1 MQKLTSLKLKNF
13 AGNTG
18 LIKLGLVILACFAAE
33 VGRAQFTFA
42 TAANLSGYWDSV
54 TNNNTSGG
62 PEANAPKIA
71 GFANNAPLWYQWTAP
86 VDGEVE
92 LDTIGSVGYAVV
104 TNTFVV
110 MGVTNTVVTTNSV
123 LMDTVLGV
131 FTGTSLSTLNQV
143 AANDDLFPINSSI
156 PQELGQDGPMN
167 RTGSG
172 DYAWAAGPGGGPW
185 FSYIQPYYGPSH
197 LRFNAKAGT
206 TYYFAVDTKS
216 SKGSILL
223 NWAYKSSGVFRF
235 ATEDVDYWTGLP
247 LYQAAQTESTYL
259 VHYVPVGNAVL
270 FTYYNYNVPGL
281 LVTVTRVAGSN
292 GRATVD
298 YQTVDGASLP
308 VLPINDV
315 GAVAGVDY
323 TPVSGT
329 LVFDDYEMSKTILV
343 PIIAPTVNR
352 PYGSGGYTNNTAFGV
367 MLSNPLLD
375 LHEYESGAAAPPRVD
390 PRFSL
395 ALVKILNVGA
405 DPYGPDIIT
414 VVSTNATTPWLD
426 PPTNSIPNLQTNYP
440 IVMPTNPIVSF
451 QKCNFR
457 VPEDVNDPANPKG
470 YTTPVTIY
478 VARSP
483 TATNTSAITMHYR
496 VNNFVNSDADPSE
509 EWNNWFPL
517 QPGSDYAVPT
527 PPNLATILATN
538 SDFDM
543 VPVDAGQGGTI
554 TFPANGVDAIYQPIT
569 FTVTNSTLTKFNRDF
584 KIQLYQMIT
593 VGGQTVPALAGMV
606 AETTVTIMF
615 NDQHPPAGSVDEL
628 YNPDFGD
635 RLALPPAIVFGLPS
649 GNGMPGVSGLVN
661 SLLVLPNNE
670 TLIAGDFPTY
680 NGNSINSIALVDTNG
695 VLDSSFDP
703 GSGPDDGPI
712 NSVALT
718 PDNKFVVGGNFSS
731 FNGTSCGYVAR
742 VNADGSFDMGFNAS
756 ADNYVRAVAVQ
767 PDGKVLIGGEF
778 QNVNGVARDYLARL
792 NADGTLDTTFDPGT
806 TLNGPV
812 YAIALPVFSL
822 AINNTSSGGSNEVD
836 QAVNFGLATAGTLT
850 VNYDMLG
857 QPDDM
862 RVFYGDTNV
871 AAGTGILIYD
881 TGPVSFTG
889 SFVLPF
895 GPTNG
900 LTTNLIT
907 IVMNQGGGQF
917 GTLWSYN
924 ATVAFGGGGGIMVG
938 GDFDVSGQSYAD
950 IARFTANGSL
960 DTTFSPLSG
969 ADDLVYAL
977 GWQLDGKVVVGGA
990 FTHLNGI
997 AYNRLARLNPDG
1009 SLDTT
1014 SFFPG
1019 LGADDTV
1026 KNITLQLD
1034 GTMYVGGQ
1042 FSSFNGTHRLGFT
1055 RLYAN
1060 GTVDTTFLD
1069 TAYNQFAGLKKIYS
1083 DDTPAVYASGVQSD
1097 GNVIIGGTFYQVGG
1111 GQASASVR
1119 NYLDDHL
1126 GIPEGFGD
1134 PNLWVEPKTRDG
1146 VRNRQS
1152 IARLIGGST
1161 PGPGNISLSP
1171 PYSANRSQ
1179 PSKSVYF
1186 VRTNGVLGPVS
1197 ANFSVQPGTAQSG
1210 ADYLYDGPPPLFWIA
1225 WRFTTSTQ
1233 TRLRSDGLFG
1243 GNGSLRDV
1251 FAPLSQ
1257 TDSLISSNSFVT
1269 LSISKNPLML
1279 GDLNAQFQL
1288 ANPSGA
1294 DEFYLGGQNIPLG
1307 AALGV
1312 SAAPFALIDDSKNSG
1327 TFGFFSSLYVATNII
1342 TSIEVVRSNGVYG
1355 TVSMRAFATNGTAI
1369 VGIDYI
1375 GLTNKLVSISANNVS
1390 NFFTVTNILNGLS
1403 STNFLEKTVFLHLNP
1418 PLSAPVD
1425 GNATIGISNAVLRLI
1440 NPNFRGYLTL
1450 SATNYIGSE
1459 SAGFITF
1466 VVNRVAGSAG
1476 TLTVQYFTTDG
1487 PTATNRVDYFGATN
1501 ILNWNSGDASSRTVS
1516 IALTNPGVVGPIKQ
1530 FRVSLFNPTQ
1540 NGTYQPALFYVGN
1553 PPTNSITNATLT
1565 ITNDNSYGVFQF
1577 SAPSYVV
1584 REDGGYVTITVLRT
1598 GGIAAPVSVR
1608 YYTRNGSNT
1617 VAGVNYV
1624 PTSGVLNFVANQT
1637 AASFNVTIT
1646 NIGAPEGTNAF
1657 NFNVSLTNAVNA
1669 VLGSPSNA
1677 VVNILDANYY
1687 IWPPGSPDGSFTP
1700 GMNGD
1705 VLALAL
1711 QPNGQILAGGN
1722 FTFVNG
1728 VPENCIA
1735 RLNAD
1740 GSLDRAGFLNGYSG
1754 ANGAVQAVV
1763 CQTDG
1768 RVIIGGAFNNVD
1780 GTARNRI
1787 ARLMTDGSL
1796 DTSFSP
1802 PGGASAPVYAL
1813 AETFVNGAREIYVGG
1828 AFNIISGGASPNLAR
1843 LNGGSTNSAGGSLD
1857 TSFATG
1863 SGPNGAVYAIAVYP
1877 ANSPFAGKLLV
1888 GGAFASINGFAL
1900 GHVARMN
1907 GDGSV
1912 DTNFDLNLG
1921 ANDTVRAIAIQSD
1934 GRILIGGDFTNVNGT
1949 ALNRIARLNSDGSL
1963 DTNFTANVT
1972 NNADAGANGSVQA
1985 IAVQADNRI
1994 VLVGQFT
2001 SANGVTRNHITRLMP
2016 NGAVDPTINFGDGA
2030 NGAIDALLIQ
2040 PAYQMLVIG
2049 GGFTQFDDQPR
2060 AHIARI
2066 YGGSVIGSGL
2076 LQFTSAAYQ
2085 VDEKGGQALVT
2096 IRRTGGTS
2104 GPNPDGS
2111 GNISVN
2117 FATTSGGSAVAGV
2130 NYTAVATNVNFPP
2143 GEVLETVA
2151 VPVMDDGVVTPD
2163 LTVNLAISNPT
2174 PPAGMGLQPTAVLTI
2189 INDDSAVS
2197 FSAANYSVSKN
2208 VLTGFAP
2215 IDVIRLGTTNGTC
2228 SVDFVT
2234 TTDGSAVPGVD
2245 FYPTNTTIT
2254 FNPGDTDKQIQVPII
2269 NNSLPEGYRT
2279 VIFALN
2285 NAVNTALVS
2294 PSNAT
2299 LTIIDTVYA
2308 PGQLSFSTTNYT
2320 AYESDGN
2327 AYLTVVRTNGT
2338 SGTVTVAYN
2347 TVAGTALPGLNY
2359 VTTSGTLSFNNG
2371 DASKT
2376 FAVPLVNNN
2385 IAQGPVSLSVVLSN
2399 PSSGA
2404 VLIAPTN
2411 ATLTLLHTNI
2421 GVAFV
2426 NATNY
2431 VRETNG
2437 LVPIFVQRFG
2447 GASSSVQVNYA
2458 TANGTAVAGVNY
2470 TAVSGSLTFNA
2481 GETLK
2486 TISLPLLYDPQVTG
2500 NLALTMSL
2508 SSPSAG
2514 VQLASPSNT
2523 VIVVQDADAGL
2534 SFLNPASSVYK
2545 NAGSAV
2551 ITVVCSNPGV
2561 EPLSV
2566 HYSTT
2571 NGTAIAGVDYTAT
2584 SGTLVFTGGVGTNT
2598 FSVPILTNSF
2608 VNGNH
2613 TFTVSL
2619 SNPTPPG
2626 QLVSPS
2632 NQVVTIIDSN
2642 SGLSFSSPTYTV
2654 LKTGVAATITVLR
2667 IENTNTVSSVNF
2679 ATANGTAVAGLD
2691 YIATNGTCVFTNGET
2706 SKTFSVTVINNTVVQ
2721 PDKTVLLQLSNPVN
2735 GILIAPYAATLTI
2748 HDTSGSS
2755 VVPAGSTLIS
2765 ESGPTNGIIDPG
2777 ETVALLFAFRDAG
2790 GNDVTNLYATL
2801 LNINGVTNASP
2812 STPKYYGYLTVG
2824 GPSAS
2829 QSFSFKAV
2837 GTNGQQIVATFKLQD
2852 GTNNIGTNSFT
2863 YTLGTSIN
2871 TFANTNLI
2879 IINDHAIA
2887 SPYPSTINVS
2897 GVGGLLI
2904 KATVTFVNL
2913 THSWPADIDALLES
2927 PSQQSALL
2935 MAHAGGGYAV
2945 NGVTLTFDDATN
2957 YPFLT
2962 NAAQIVSGTYR
2973 PTAFILSPAFSPP
2986 APAAPYATNL
2996 SGLYAGNPN
3005 GTWSLFVI
3013 DDAAINDGAIS
3024 NGWSLTL
3031 ITSSP
3036 VGSVADVGISMTASP
3051 SPASVSNNLT
3061 FLIAVTNYGP
3071 SPSAGVIVTDALPG
3085 GVTFVSATGLFTHNG
3100 AVLTWNVGSLATN
3113 AGTTLSLVVLP
3124 TNSVVSLTNSA
3135 VVGSTTSDLNP
3146 DDNSA
3151 SIVVTVGVAQPPQFG
3166 SLVVSNGTFQFTI
3179 TSGANQT
3186 NVIQA
3191 STNLINWIPIY
3202 TNVGSFTFTNTIDPN
3217 YPFRFYRDLILGP

>member
-1 MQKLTSLKLKNF
+1 M
-13 AGNTG
+13 
-18 LIKLGLVILACFAAE
+18 KLGLVILACFAAD

-42 TAANLSGYWDSV
+42 TAANLSGYWGSV
-54 TNNNTSGG
+54 TNDNTSGG
-62 PEANAPKIA
+62 SEASAPQIA
-71 GFANNAPLWYQWTAP
+71 GFTNNAPLWYQWTAP

-92 LDTIGSVGYAVV
+92 LDTIGSMG
-104 TNTFVV
+104 TNG
-110 MGVTNTVVTTNSV
+110 M
-123 LMDTVLGV
+123 LDTVLGV
-131 FTGTSLSTLNQV
+131 FTGTNLTTLNQV

-172 DYAWAAGPGGGPW
+172 DYAWVVGPGGSPV

-247 LYQAAQTESTYL
+247 LYQAAQTESAYL

-270 FTYYNYNVPGL
+270 FTYYNYNVPGV
-281 LVTVTRVAGSN
+281 LVTVTRVAGSS
-292 GRATVD
+292 GRCMVD
-298 YQTVDGASLP
+298 YTTEDGTALP
-308 VLPINDV
+308 ALPNNDV
-315 GAVAGVDY
+315 PAVAGVDY

-329 LVFDDYEMSKTILV
+329 LLFDDYEMSKTILI
-343 PIIAPTVNR
+343 PILYPGIN
-352 PYGSGGYTNNTAFGV
+352 GSGGYTNNTVFGV
-367 MLSNPLLD
+367 ELSSPGLD
-375 LHEYESGAAAPPRVD
+375 LHEYESGAVAPPRVD
-390 PRFSL
+390 PSFSL
-395 ALVKILNVGA
+395 ALVKILNVSA
-405 DPYGPDIIT
+405 DPYGPDLIP
-414 VVSTNATTPWLD
+414 VVDTNTTPATT
-426 PPTNSIPNLQTNYP
+426 NYV
-440 IVMPTNPIVSF
+440 IGMPTNPIVSF

-457 VPEDVNDPANPKG
+457 VPEDVNDPANSKG

-527 PPNLATILATN
+527 PPNFATILATN

-543 VPVDAGQGGTI
+543 VPADTGQGGTI

-606 AETTVTIMF
+606 AETTVTILF

-635 RLALPPAIVFGLPS
+635 SLALPPEIVFGLPS

-731 FNGTSCGYVAR
+731 FNGTPCGYVAR
-742 VNADGSFDMGFNAS
+742 VKADGSFDMGFNAS
-756 ADNYVRAVAVQ
+756 ADDYVRAVAVQ

-881 TGPVSFTG
+881 TGPVSFSNT
-889 SFVLPF
+889 FVLPF

-917 GTLWSYN
+917 GTLWSYS
-924 ATVAFGGGGGIMVG
+924 ATVTFGGGGGIMVG

-990 FTHLNGI
+990 FTHFNGI

-1111 GQASASVR
+1111 GQASPSVR
-1119 NYLDDHL
+1119 NYLDNHL

-1134 PNLWVEPKTRDG
+1134 PNLWVEPKARDG

-1269 LSISKNPLML
+1269 LSISKNPSML

-1312 SAAPFALIDDSKNSG
+1312 SATPFALIDDSKNSG

-1355 TVSMRAFATNGTAI
+1355 PVSMRAFATNGTAI

-1403 STNFLEKTVFLHLNP
+1403 STEFVEKTVFLHLNP

-1450 SATNYIGSE
+1450 SANNYIGSE

-1466 VVNRVAGSAG
+1466 VINRVAGCAG
-1476 TLTVQYFTTDG
+1476 TLTVQYATTDG
-1487 PTATNRVDYFGATN
+1487 PSATNRLDYFGATN

-1516 IALTNPGVVGPIKQ
+1516 IALTNTGVVGPIKQ
-1530 FRVSLFNPTQ
+1530 FRVYLFNPTQ
-1540 NGTYQPALFYVGN
+1540 NGTYQPALFYVGT
-1553 PPTNSITNATLT
+1553 PPNNSITNATLT

-1608 YYTRNGSNT
+1608 YYTSNGPKATN
-1617 VAGVNYV
+1617 GINYV
-1624 PTSGVLNFVANQT
+1624 GTNNVLNFAANQT

-1669 VLGSPSNA
+1669 MLGSPSNA
-1677 VVNILDANYY
+1677 VVNILDAETYT
-1687 IWPPGSPDGSFTP
+1687 WPPGSLDGSFTP
-1700 GMNGD
+1700 VMNGD

-1722 FTFVNG
+1722 FTNVNG
-1728 VPENCIA
+1728 APDSGIA

-1740 GSLDRAGFLNGYSG
+1740 GSLDSAGFLNNGLYSG
-1754 ANGAVQAVV
+1754 ATGGAVQAVV

-1828 AFNIISGGASPNLAR
+1828 AFNTISGGASPNLAR

-1857 TSFATG
+1857 SSFATG

-1888 GGAFASINGFAL
+1888 GGAFTNINGFAL
-1900 GHVARMN
+1900 GHVARLN

-1963 DTNFTANVT
+1963 DANFTTNVGV
-1972 NNADAGANGSVQA
+1972 GANGSVQA

-2001 SANGVTRNHITRLMP
+2001 RANGVTRNRITRLLP
-2016 NGAVDPTINFGDGA
+2016 NGAVDATINFGDGA

-2049 GGFTQFDDQPR
+2049 GGFTQYDDQPH

-2076 LQFTSAAYQ
+2076 LQFTSAGYQ

-2104 GPNPDGS
+2104 GPNSDGS

-2117 FATTSGGSAVAGV
+2117 FATTSGGSAVAGT
-2130 NYTAVATNVNFPP
+2130 NYTAVATTVNFPP

-2208 VLTGFAP
+2208 ILTGFAP
-2215 IDVIRLGTTNGTC
+2215 IDVIRLGTTNGTS

-2279 VIFALN
+2279 VTFTLN

-2359 VTTSGTLSFNNG
+2359 VTTSGTLSFNDG

-2486 TISLPLLYDPQVTG
+2486 AISLPLLYDPQVTG

-2523 VIVVQDADAGL
+2523 VVVLQDADAGL

-2545 NAGSAV
+2545 NAGSAI

-2571 NGTAIAGVDYTAT
+2571 NGTAVAGVDYTAT

-2598 FSVPILTNSF
+2598 FSVPILTNSL

-2706 SKTFSVTVINNTVVQ
+2706 SQTFSVTVINNTVVQ
-2721 PDKTVLLQLSNPVN
+2721 PDKTVLVQLSNPVN

-2801 LNINGVTNASP
+2801 LNINGVTNAS
-2812 STPKYYGYLTVG
+2812 TPQRYGYLIVG

-2879 IINDHAIA
+2879 IINDHASA

-2904 KATVTFVNL
+2904 KATVTFANL

-3005 GTWSLFVI
+3005 GAWSLFVI
-3013 DDAAINDGAIS
+3013 DDAAINAGAIS

-3036 VGSVADVGISMTASP
+3036 VGSAADSAISMTASP
-3051 SPASVSNNLT
+3051 NPVGVSNNLT
-3061 FLIAVTNYGP
+3061 FVIAVTNYGP
-3071 SPSAGVIVTDALPG
+3071 SAST
-3085 GVTFVSATGLFTHNG
+3085 GVTVTNPLPSGAQFVSATNSQGTVSTNG
-3100 AVLTWNVGSLATN
+3100 SLLAWNVGPLAAN
-3113 AGTTLSLVVLP
+3113 AGATLTLVLRP
-3124 TNSVVSLTNSA
+3124 TAAGSVTNSA
-3135 VVGSTTSDLNP
+3135 IVSSVTSDPNS
-3146 DDNSA
+3146 DDNAA
-3151 SIVVTVGVAQPPQFG
+3151 SVTVTVGVSSPPQFG
-3166 SLVVSNGTFQFTI
+3166 SLVISNGTFRLTI
-3179 TSGANQT
+3179 TNPT
-3186 NVIQA
+3186 NPPASIIIQA
-3191 STNLINWIPIY
+3191 STNLFNWVNIFTSTPP
-3202 TNVGSFTFTNTIDPN
+3202 FTFTDPSSTN
-3217 YPFRFYRDLILGP
+3217 YPSRFYRAVLGP

>member
-1 MQKLTSLKLKNF
+1 MSWKLQNLVSR
-13 AGNTG
+13 TG
-18 LIKLGLVILACFAAE
+18 LIKLGLVILACFAAD

-42 TAANLSGYWDSV
+42 TAPTLSGYWGSV
-54 TNNNTSGG
+54 MNDNTSGG
-62 PEANAPKIA
+62 PEANAPQIA
-71 GFANNAPLWYQWTAP
+71 GFTNNAPLWYQWTAP

-92 LDTIGSVGYAVV
+92 LDTIGSAP
-104 TNTFVV
+104 
-110 MGVTNTVVTTNSV
+110 
-123 LMDTVLGV
+123 DTVLAV

-156 PQELGQDGPMN
+156 PQELVQDGPMN
-167 RTGSG
+167 KTGSG
-172 DYAWAAGPGGGPW
+172 DYAWAAGPGNTAE
-185 FSYIQPYYGPSH
+185 FLYIQPYYGPSH

-206 TYYFAVDTKS
+206 TYYFAVDTKI

-235 ATEDVDYWTGLP
+235 ATEDVDLWSGLP
-247 LYQAAQTESTYL
+247 LYQAAQTESAYQ
-259 VHYVPVGNAVL
+259 VKYVPVGNAVL
-270 FTYYNYNVPGL
+270 FTYYNYNVPGV
-281 LVTVTRVAGSN
+281 LVTVTRVAGSS
-292 GRATVD
+292 GRCTVN
-298 YQTVDGASLP
+298 YMTVDGNSLWFMP
-308 VLPINDV
+308 LPPISTPSATNTPYV

-323 TPVSGT
+323 VGVTNT
-329 LVFDDYEMSKTILV
+329 LFFDDYEMSKTILI
-343 PIIAPTVNR
+343 PILYPGIN
-352 PYGSGGYTNNTAFGV
+352 GSGGYTNDTVFGV
-367 MLSNPLLD
+367 ELYSPGLD
-375 LHEYESGAAAPPRVD
+375 EYEYGPVAPPRVD
-390 PRFSL
+390 PIFSL
-395 ALVKILNVGA
+395 ALVKILNVSA
-405 DPYGPDIIT
+405 DPYGPDIIQ
-414 VVSTNATTPWLD
+414 VVSTNTTNPWLD

-451 QKCNFR
+451 QKCNMR
-457 VPEDVNDPANPKG
+457 VPEDVNDTNNSKG

-483 TATNTSAITMHYR
+483 TATNTSAITLHYR
-496 VNNFVNSDADPSE
+496 INNYINSDADAAE

-527 PPNLATILATN
+527 PPNDGTILATN
-538 SDFDM
+538 SDFNM
-543 VPVDAGQGGTI
+543 VPPDAGQGGTI
-554 TFPANGVDAIYQPIT
+554 TFPANGPDEFYQPIT

-593 VGGQTVPALAGMV
+593 VGGQSVPALAGMV
-606 AETTVTIMF
+606 AETTVTILF

-635 RLALPPAIVFGLPS
+635 RLALPPEIVYGLPS

-695 VLDSSFDP
+695 VLDPSFNP

-731 FNGTSCGYVAR
+731 FNGTPCGYVAR
-742 VNADGSFDMGFNAS
+742 VNANGSFDMGFNAS
-756 ADNYVRAVAVQ
+756 ADDYVRAVAVQ

-812 YAIALPVFSL
+812 YAIALPPSV
-822 AINNTSSGGSNEVD
+822 ITSITHNAVGNSNEDD
-836 QAVNFGLATAGTLT
+836 QILNLGNYTSGTLT
-850 VNYDMLG
+850 VNYDMFIA
-857 QPDDM
+857 PDDM
-862 RVFYGDTNV
+862 RIFYGDTNV
-871 AAGTGILIYD
+871 AAGTGVLIYD
-881 TGPVSFTG
+881 TGLVSY
-889 SFVLPF
+889 SNILVIPF
-895 GPTNG
+895 GPTNSVNS
-900 LTTNLIT
+900 LLATNFIT
-907 IVMNQGGGQF
+907 IVMDQGGQ
-917 GTLWSYN
+917 TYITQWRYTAS
-924 ATVAFGGGGGIMVG
+924 VAPSVSSSGIFVG

-990 FTHLNGI
+990 FTHFNGI

-1026 KNITLQLD
+1026 KNITLQPLD

-1055 RLYAN
+1055 RLYPN

-1111 GQASASVR
+1111 GQVSASVR
-1119 NYLDDHL
+1119 NYLDNHL

-1134 PNLWVEPKTRDG
+1134 PNLWVEPKARDG

-1171 PYSANRSQ
+1171 PYSVNRSQ
-1179 PSKSVYF
+1179 PSQSVYF

-1269 LSISKNPLML
+1269 LTIHKDPTML

-1327 TFGFFSSLYVATNII
+1327 TFGFFSALYVATNII

-1403 STNFLEKTVFLHLNP
+1403 STNFQEKTVNLHLNP

-1466 VVNRVAGSAG
+1466 VINRVAGCAG
-1476 TLTVQYFTTDG
+1476 TLTVQYATTDG
-1487 PTATNRVDYFGATN
+1487 PSATNKLDYFGATN

-1516 IALTNPGVVGPIKQ
+1516 IALTNSGVVGPIKQ

-1540 NGTYQPALFYVGN
+1540 NGTNQPALFYAG
-1553 PPTNSITNATLT
+1553 PPPNSITNATLT

-1608 YYTRNGSNT
+1608 YYTSNGPKATN
-1617 VAGVNYV
+1617 GINYV
-1624 PTSGVLNFVANQT
+1624 GTNNVLNFAANQT
-1637 AASFNVTIT
+1637 AASFNVTIA
-1646 NIGAPEGTNAF
+1646 NIGATEGTNAF
-1657 NFNVSLTNAVNA
+1657 YFNVSLTNAVNA

-1740 GSLDRAGFLNGYSG
+1740 GSLDSAGFLNGLAG

-1863 SGPNGAVYAIAVYP
+1863 SGPNGAVYTIAVYP

-1900 GHVARMN
+1900 GHVARLN

-1963 DTNFTANVT
+1963 DANFTTNVGV
-1972 NNADAGANGSVQA
+1972 GANGSVQA

-2001 SANGVTRNHITRLMP
+2001 SANGVIRFRITRLLP
-2016 NGAVDPTINFGDGA
+2016 NGAVDATINFGDGA

-2085 VDEKGGQALVT
+2085 VDEKGGQALITVS
-2096 IRRTGGTS
+2096 RTGGTS
-2104 GPNPDGS
+2104 GPNTDGT
-2111 GNISVN
+2111 GNITVYFS
-2117 FATTSGGSAVAGV
+2117 TTDGTAVAGT
-2130 NYTAVATNVNFPP
+2130 NYTGVTNYALSFPP
-2143 GEVLETVA
+2143 GEVLETA
-2151 VPVMDDGVVTPD
+2151 VVQVRDDGLVTSN
-2163 LTVNLAISNPT
+2163 LTVNLAITNAT
-2174 PPAGMGLQPTAVLTI
+2174 YPAGIGAQPTAVLTI

-2320 AYESDGN
+2320 ANESDGN

-2399 PSSGA
+2399 PSVGA
-2404 VLIAPTN
+2404 MLIAPTN

-2437 LVPIFVQRFG
+2437 LVPILVQRFG

-2470 TAVSGSLTFNA
+2470 TAVSNTLTFA
-2481 GETLK
+2481 SGETLS
-2486 TISLPLLYDPQVTG
+2486 TILVPLIDDTNVTG
-2500 NLALTMSL
+2500 NLAFTMSL
-2508 SSPSAG
+2508 FSTNG

-2571 NGTAIAGVDYTAT
+2571 NGTAVAGVDYTAT

-2598 FSVPILTNSF
+2598 FSVPILTNSLL
-2608 VNGNH
+2608 NGNH

-2721 PDKTVLLQLSNPVN
+2721 PDKTVLLQLSNPTG
-2735 GILIAPYAATLTI
+2735 GILMAPYIATLTI
-2748 HDTSGSS
+2748 HDTSGSF
-2755 VVPAGSTLIS
+2755 VVPAGCTLIS
-2765 ESGPTNGIIDPG
+2765 ETNAGPPNGIIDPG
-2777 ETVALLFAFRDAG
+2777 ETVTLLFAFRDAG
-2790 GNDVTNLYATL
+2790 GIDAHNLYATL
-2801 LNINGVTNASP
+2801 LPINGISSPKPAGGTN
-2812 STPKYYGYLTVG
+2812 YGDLTVN

-2829 QSFSFKAV
+2829 QPFTFTVSP
-2837 GTNGQQIVATFKLQD
+2837 GYTNGQQIVATFQLK
-2852 GTNNIGTNSFT
+2852 TNGNNGNIIGTNSFT
-2863 YTLGTSIN
+2863 FTLGTSIN

-2879 IINDHAIA
+2879 IINDYAAA

-2935 MAHAGGGYAV
+2935 MAHAGGGGGV
-2945 NGVTLTFDDATN
+2945 NGVTLTFDDAASA
-2957 YPFLT
+2957 YLPQGQG
-2962 NAAQIVSGTYR
+2962 AQIVSGTYK
-2973 PTAFILSPAFSPP
+2973 PTAVILRPPFYAP

-2996 SGLYAGNPN
+2996 STFNSSNPN

-3013 DDAAINDGAIS
+3013 DDTPINAGAIS

-3036 VGSVADVGISMTASP
+3036 
-3051 SPASVSNNLT
+3051 
-3061 FLIAVTNYGP
+3061 IA
-3071 SPSAGVIVTDALPG
+3071 L
-3085 GVTFVSATGLFTHNG
+3085 
-3100 AVLTWNVGSLATN
+3100 
-3113 AGTTLSLVVLP
+3113 
-3124 TNSVVSLTNSA
+3124 
-3135 VVGSTTSDLNP
+3135 
-3146 DDNSA
+3146 
-3151 SIVVTVGVAQPPQFG
+3151 QPPQFG
-3166 SLVVSNGTFQFTI
+3166 SFVNSNGTFRLTI
-3179 TSGANQT
+3179 TSPSYST
-3186 NVIQA
+3186 IIQA
-3191 STNLINWIPIY
+3191 STNLVNWVPVY
-3202 TNVGSFTFTNTIDPN
+3202 TNMPPFTFTDSNASS
-3217 YPFRFYRDLILGP
+3217 YPYRFYRAVLGP

>member
-1 MQKLTSLKLKNF
+1 MNWKLQNLVSR
-13 AGNTG
+13 TG
-18 LIKLGLVILACFAAE
+18 LMKLGLVVLVGLMANA
-33 VGRAQFTFA
+33 GRAQTNFVSAPVLT
-42 TAANLSGYWDSV
+42 GDWGSV
-54 TNNNTSGG
+54 TNDNTGVT
-62 PEANAPKIA
+62 PDPNAPNIA
-71 GFANNAPLWYQWTAP
+71 GFAPNAPLWYQWTAP
-86 VDGEVE
+86 SDGEVE
-92 LDTIGSVGYAVV
+92 LDTIGS
-104 TNTFVV
+104 
-110 MGVTNTVVTTNSV
+110 
-123 LMDTVLGV
+123 MDDFYGTPLNTVLGV
-131 FTGTSLSTLNQV
+131 FTGASPTTLNQV

-156 PQELGQDGPMN
+156 PLPPGTEAYN
-167 RTGSG
+167 ETGSG
-172 DYAWAAGPGGGPW
+172 DYAW
-185 FSYIQPYYGPSH
+185 FSHLGSLPLIGYIQPYYGPSH

-206 TYYFAVDTKS
+206 TYYIAVDS
-216 SKGSILL
+216 QNANSVFGYPLGKGPGTIVLH
-223 NWAYKSSGVFRF
+223 WAYKSSGVFRF
-235 ATEDVDYWTGLP
+235 ATEDIDYWTSLP
-247 LYQAAQTESTYL
+247 LYQTAESESAYQ

-270 FTYYNYNVPGL
+270 HTYYNYNVPGV
-281 LVTVTRVAGSN
+281 LVTVTRVAGST
-292 GRATVD
+292 GRATVN
-298 YQTVDGASLP
+298 YQTVDGTNLP
-308 VLPINDV
+308 GVSFSPIQLLNATNTPYV

-323 TPVSGT
+323 TSVSGK
-329 LVFDDYEMSKTILV
+329 LVFDDYEMSKTILI
-343 PIIAPTVNR
+343 PILNSGIR
-352 PYGSGGYTNNTAFGV
+352 GSGGYTNNTVFGV
-367 MLSNPLLD
+367 QLIDNGSNSPALD
-375 LHEYESGAAAPPRVD
+375 PFESGAVAPPRVD
-390 PRFSL
+390 PSFSL
-395 ALVKILNVGA
+395 ALVKILNVNA
-405 DPYGPDIIT
+405 DPYGPDIVQ
-414 VVSTNATTPWLD
+414 VVSTNADNPWTD
-426 PPTNSIPNLQTNYP
+426 PPTNTIPNLQTNP
-440 IVMPTNPIVSF
+440 VIVMPTNPIVNF

-457 VPEDVNDPANPKG
+457 VPEDVNDTNNSKG

-478 VARSP
+478 VARSQ
-483 TATNTSAITMHYR
+483 TATNTSAITLHYR
-496 VNNFVNSDADPSE
+496 INNFINDDTDPDE

-527 PPNLATILATN
+527 PPNYATILATN
-538 SDFDM
+538 SDFNMIKGD
-543 VPVDAGQGGTI
+543 I
-554 TFPANGVDAIYQPIT
+554 TFPANGVDAFYQPVT

-584 KIQLYQMIT
+584 KIELYQEISYNS
-593 VGGQTVPALAGMV
+593 QTVPALAGMV
-606 AETTVTIMF
+606 GETTVTILF

-635 RLALPPAIVFGLPS
+635 RLALPPEIVFGLPS
-649 GNGMPGVSGLVN
+649 GNGLPGVSGLVN

-670 TLIAGDFPTY
+670 TLIAGEFPSY

-695 VLDSSFDP
+695 VLDPSFDP

-731 FNGTSCGYVAR
+731 FNGTPCGYVAR

-792 NADGTLDTTFDPGT
+792 NADGSLDTTFDPGT
-806 TLNGPV
+806 TLSGPV
-812 YAIALPVFSL
+812 YAIALPPSIIA
-822 AINNTSSGGSNEVD
+822 AINRNAVGNSNEDD
-836 QAVNFGLATAGTLT
+836 QILNLGNYTSGTLN
-850 VNYDMLG
+850 VNYDMFIA
-857 QPDDM
+857 PDDM
-862 RVFYGDTNV
+862 RIFYGDTNV
-871 AAGTGILIYD
+871 TAGTGVLLYD
-881 TGPVSFTG
+881 TGLVSSSNTL
-889 SFVLPF
+889 VIPF
-895 GPTNG
+895 GPTND
-900 LTTNLIT
+900 LTTNIIT
-907 IVMNQGGGQF
+907 IVMNQGGQTFSTQWKYKASAAQSVTSSGII
-917 GTLWSYN
+917 
-924 ATVAFGGGGGIMVG
+924 AGGLFAVN
-938 GDFDVSGQSYAD
+938 GQSYHDVAKFNSD
-950 IARFTANGSL
+950 GSL

-969 ADDLVYAL
+969 ADDLIYAL

-990 FTHLNGI
+990 FTHFNGI

-1026 KNITLQLD
+1026 KNITLQPLD

-1055 RLYAN
+1055 RLYPN

-1083 DDTPAVYASGVQSD
+1083 DDTPAVYTSGVQSD
-1097 GNVIIGGTFYQVGG
+1097 GNVMIGGTFYQVGG
-1111 GQASASVR
+1111 GQASPSVR
-1119 NYLDDHL
+1119 NYLDDQQ

-1134 PNLWVEPKTRDG
+1134 PNLWVEPKSRDG
-1146 VRNRQS
+1146 VRNRHS

-1161 PGPGNISLSP
+1161 PGPGNISMSP
-1171 PYSANRSQ
+1171 PSPYSVNRSQ

-1186 VRTNGVLGPVS
+1186 VRTNGILGPVS

-1210 ADYLYDGPPPLFWIA
+1210 KDYLYDGPPPLFWIA

-1269 LSISKNPLML
+1269 LTIRKDPTML

-1312 SAAPFALIDDSKNSG
+1312 STAPFTLIDDSKNSG
-1327 TFGFFSSLYVATNII
+1327 TFGFISTNYVATNII

-1403 STNFLEKTVFLHLNP
+1403 STNFVEKTVNLHLNP

-1450 SATNYIGSE
+1450 SAANYIGSE

-1466 VVNRVAGSAG
+1466 VINRVAGCAG
-1476 TLTVQYFTTDG
+1476 TLTVQYATTDG
-1487 PTATNRVDYFGATN
+1487 PSATNKVDYFGATN
-1501 ILNWNSGDASSRTVS
+1501 TLNWNNGDASSRTVS
-1516 IALTNPGVVGPIKQ
+1516 IALTNAGVVGPIKQ
-1530 FRVSLFNPTQ
+1530 FRVYLFNPTQ
-1540 NGTYQPALFYVGN
+1540 NGTYQPALFYVGT
-1553 PPTNSITNATLT
+1553 PPNNSITNATLT

-1608 YYTRNGSNT
+1608 YYTSDGPNAVNGINYTGYTGTSN
-1617 VAGVNYV
+1617 
-1624 PTSGVLNFVANQT
+1624 VLNFVANQT
-1637 AASFNVTIT
+1637 AASFNVAIT
-1646 NIGAPEGTNAF
+1646 NIGAPEGSNAFYFNVYLTNAF
-1657 NFNVSLTNAVNA
+1657 NAGLV
-1669 VLGSPSNA
+1669 SPSNA

-1687 IWPPGSPDGSFTP
+1687 VVLPGSLDGSFTP
-1700 GMNGD
+1700 VMNGD

-1728 VPENCIA
+1728 TPDNGIA
-1735 RLNAD
+1735 RLNTD
-1740 GSLDRAGFLNGYSG
+1740 GSLDSAGFLNNGLYSG
-1754 ANGAVQAVV
+1754 ATGGAVQAVV

-1768 RVIIGGAFNNVD
+1768 RAIIGGAFNNVD

-1796 DTSFSP
+1796 DTSFNS

-1828 AFNIISGGASPNLAR
+1828 AFNTISGGASPNLAR
-1843 LNGGSTNSAGGSLD
+1843 LNGGSTNSVGGSLD

-1934 GRILIGGDFTNVNGT
+1934 GGILIGGDFTNVNGT

-1963 DTNFTANVT
+1963 DANFKTNVGV
-1972 NNADAGANGSVQA
+1972 GANGTVQA

-2001 SANGVTRNHITRLMP
+2001 QANGVIRFRITRLLP

-2049 GGFTQFDDQPR
+2049 GGFTQYDDQPH

-2076 LQFTSAAYQ
+2076 LQFTSAGYQ

-2096 IRRTGGTS
+2096 IQRTGGTS

-2130 NYTAVATNVNFPP
+2130 NYTAVATTVNFPP

-2234 TTDGSAVPGVD
+2234 TTDGSAAPGVD

-2359 VTTSGTLSFNNG
+2359 VNTSGTLSFNNG

-2470 TAVSGSLTFNA
+2470 TAVSGLLTFNA

-2486 TISLPLLYDPQVTG
+2486 AISLPLLYDPQVTG

-2523 VIVVQDADAGL
+2523 VVVLQDADAGL
-2534 SFLNPASSVYK
+2534 SFLNPASSIYK

-2571 NGTAIAGVDYTAT
+2571 NGTAVAGVDYTAT

-2598 FSVPILTNSF
+2598 FSVPILTNSL

-2654 LKTGVAATITVLR
+2654 LKTGVATTITVLR

-2706 SKTFSVTVINNTVVQ
+2706 SQTFSVTVINNTVVQ
-2721 PDKTVLLQLSNPVN
+2721 PDKTVLVQLSNPVN

-2748 HDTSGSS
+2748 HDTSGSL

-2777 ETVALLFAFRDAG
+2777 ETVSLWFAFRAAG
-2790 GNDVTNLYATL
+2790 GNNVSNLVATL
-2801 LNINGVTNASP
+2801 LATNGVTFP
-2812 STPKYYGYLTVG
+2812 SGPQTNYGLLIVG

-2829 QSFSFKAV
+2829 LPFSFTAS
-2837 GTNGQQIVATFKLQD
+2837 GTNSQSIAATFQFKS
-2852 GTNNIGTNSFT
+2852 GTNNLGTAVFA

-2871 TFANTNLI
+2871 TFTNTNLI
-2879 IINDHAIA
+2879 IINDHAAA

-2904 KATVTFVNL
+2904 KATVAFVNL

-2935 MAHAGGGYAV
+2935 MTHAGGGFGV
-2945 NGVTLTFDDATN
+2945 HGVTLTFDDAASAYLQQT
-2957 YPFLT
+2957 
-2962 NAAQIVSGTYR
+2962 QIVSGTYK
-2973 PTAFILSPAFSPP
+2973 PTALILTPAFSAP

-2996 SGLYAGNPN
+2996 SSLCAGNPN
-3005 GTWSLFVI
+3005 GAWSLFVI
-3013 DDAAINDGAIS
+3013 DDAAINAGAIS

-3036 VGSVADVGISMTASP
+3036 VGSAADVGISMTASP

-3071 SPSAGVIVTDALPG
+3071 SPSAGVIVTDALPA

-3151 SIVVTVGVAQPPQFG
+3151 SIVVTVGVEQPPQFG

-3191 STNLINWIPIY
+3191 STNLVNWIPIF
-3202 TNVGSFTFTNTIDPN
+3202 TNVGSFTFTNAIDPN